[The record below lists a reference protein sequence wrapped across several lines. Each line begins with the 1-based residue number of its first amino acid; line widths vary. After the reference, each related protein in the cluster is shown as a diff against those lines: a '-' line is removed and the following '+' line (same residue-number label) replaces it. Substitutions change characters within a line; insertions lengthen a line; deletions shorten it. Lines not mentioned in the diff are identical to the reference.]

1 MATPLTTT
9 GMLTDLEITRFRAFD
24 HLKIERLGHVNLI
37 VGKNNVG
44 KSTLLEALRLY
55 TTPDPLPA
63 LRDIIYSR
71 DELQNKPDDSA
82 EARDQISASALLSL
96 FNGRLPLESLQ
107 KPITI
112 GPSKGD
118 KLEIHLTWF
127 HQTPNNTL
135 AEDAHGRGALVPAL
149 EFRRGSASRRIP
161 LDYQFP
167 PLGRAAFHQESTDL
181 GPPCV
186 MVPANGFGSIETA
199 RMWDQIVLSEWEDE
213 VLSALRILAAK
224 VSRLSFVG
232 GGRLGERS
240 ARVKVD
246 GEKVPVPLRSL
257 GDGANRLMGLLL
269 ALVEAKSG
277 LLLIDE
283 IENGIH
289 YAALTDIWRSLI
301 RLALRLNVQIVAT
314 THSWDCVT
322 AFQCATLENTAADGV
337 LTRLEQTES
346 GFRAV
351 QFDEEELNI
360 AAASRIEVR

>member
-1 MATPLTTT
+1 
-9 GMLTDLEITRFRAFD
+9 MLTGLEITRFRAFD

-44 KSTLLEALRLY
+44 KSTLLEALQLY
-55 TTPDPLPA
+55 ASPDPLPA
-63 LRDIIYSR
+63 LRDMIYSR
-71 DELQNKPDDSA
+71 DELQNKPDDTA
-82 EARDQISASALLSL
+82 DERDQISASALLSL
-96 FNGRLPLESLQ
+96 FNGRLPIESVTG
-107 KPITI
+107 PIRI
-112 GPSKGD
+112 GPSSGET
-118 KLEIHLTWF
+118 LTISLAWHYEIP
-127 HQTPNNTL
+127 QNTRVEETIS
-135 AEDAHGRGALVPAL
+135 ARVLVPAL
-149 EFRRGSASRRIP
+149 EFSRGLSTRRIP
-161 LDYQFP
+161 LDYQFSV
-167 PLGRAAFHQESTDL
+167 LGRAAFHQESTDI

-186 MVPANGFGSIETA
+186 MVPANGFRSDETA
-199 RMWDQIVLSEWEDE
+199 RMWDRIVLSEWEDE
-213 VLSALRILAAK
+213 VLKALRILASK

-232 GGRLGERS
+232 GGRLGART
-240 ARVKVD
+240 ARVKVE

-277 LLLIDE
+277 LLLVDE

-301 RLALRLNVQIVAT
+301 SLAARLNVQVVAT

-322 AFQCATLENTAADGV
+322 SFQRATRENEESDGV

-360 AAASRIEVR
+360 AAAGRIEVR